1 MFKEKRYYFN
11 YKIILVCKLHN
22 LKNSEVLQVS
32 LIKNVYK
39 YLKNRLKHWKY
50 ETLTKILSFTMN
62 ERNRASSKRHLEKNS
77 ENFLGS
83 PSGTRF
89 FRCFS
94 RHWKQRRK
102 QNES

>member
-39 YLKNRLKHWKY
+39 YLKNGLKHWKY
-50 ETLTKILSFTMN
+50 ETLTKIL
-62 ERNRASSKRHLEKNS
+62 
-77 ENFLGS
+77 
-83 PSGTRF
+83 
-89 FRCFS
+89 
-94 RHWKQRRK
+94 
-102 QNES
+102 